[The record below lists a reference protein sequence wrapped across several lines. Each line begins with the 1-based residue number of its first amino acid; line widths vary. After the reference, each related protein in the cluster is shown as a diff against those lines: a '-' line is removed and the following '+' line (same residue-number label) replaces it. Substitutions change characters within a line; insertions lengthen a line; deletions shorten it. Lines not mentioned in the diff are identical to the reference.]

1 MRDFL
6 TEIKKIN
13 ADGIICELSKA
24 SIDMFQRQQYYRIYE
39 LLSTNFGF
47 AKNVK
52 VPLYAWNVQE
62 IAYLA
67 AKHSNDYRRGNN
79 IPTMG
84 MLINLY
90 RCYENEHSIVDKLRS
105 STNNPTTPRFNRIL
119 RAVLG
124 ITAEQFQYENIGWI
138 YEKFNRDYYIL
149 LASKNFEHR
158 SLIDT
163 NAIVGELL
171 GLTAD
176 EYSMVLFMIFGLSRL
191 NPIPLSWYGRSAAS
205 ELPQIISKEDVEKV
219 IAYYSCTY
227 DELRKNS
234 LGKQLLY
241 AKPFIKTQRD
251 KSYISCNMYLVAMLL
266 GNGLY
271 WLVRDYYRNQK
282 QYFPNAFGLLF
293 EDYIK
298 ALGSKYCDEAQWGI
312 IPQGKA
318 KGADF
323 YFDIGSIRIIVEAKS
338 ALLQLSAKQQIPDLD
353 AIDIFFLRTIE
364 KSYEQ
369 LNRSFSQMATITT
382 RSIFKVTLLYDDF
395 SNTSIIEQSIPEIY
409 TKDSY
414 VYIMTIRELEILLY
428 THKHNTDKCNDL
440 CSIIERNAS
449 GVENRKSIG
458 AILEDA
464 ELSCNLH
471 LTGEMDFFTILSDKL
486 QDKFD

>member
-1 MRDFL
+1 MKDFL

-13 ADGIICELSKA
+13 ADGVIYELSRA
-24 SIDMFQRQQYYRIYE
+24 SIEMFQGQQYYKSYE
-39 LLSTNFGF
+39 LHFTNFGF
-47 AKNVK
+47 VK
-52 VPLYAWNVQE
+52 KVKIPLYAWNIQE
-62 IAYLA
+62 IAYL
-67 AKHSNDYRRGNN
+67 STYYSTDYRRGNN

-84 MLINLY
+84 MLVNLY
-90 RCYENEHSIVDKLRS
+90 RGYENKHSIADKLRS
-105 STNNPTTPRFNRIL
+105 STNTQAVPRSNRIL

-149 LASKNFEHR
+149 LAAKNFEHR

-163 NAIVGELL
+163 NAIVRELL

-176 EYSMVLFMIFGLSRL
+176 EYSMVLFMIFGLSKL
-191 NPIPLSWYGRSAAS
+191 NPIPLNWYGCPVAS
-205 ELPQIISKEDVEKV
+205 ELPQIVSKENVEKV

-241 AKPFIKTQRD
+241 AKPFIRTQRD

-312 IPQGKA
+312 IPQGKT

-353 AIDIFFLRTIE
+353 AIDTFFLRTIE

-369 LNRSFSQMATITT
+369 LNRSFSQMATVTT
-382 RSIFKVTLLYDDF
+382 RPIFKVTLLYDDF
-395 SNTSIIEQSIPEIY
+395 SNTSIIEQSIPQIY
-409 TKDSY
+409 TEDSY

-428 THKHNTDKCNDL
+428 THKHNAHKCNDL
-440 CSIIERNAS
+440 CSAIERNAS
-449 GVENRKSIG
+449 EAENRKSIG
-458 AILEDA
+458 AILEDVG
-464 ELSCNLH
+464 LSCNLH
-471 LTGEMDFFTILSDKL
+471 LTGEMDFFTILSDEL